1 MLNRTTTLIATLVT
15 VLTVFVATSAQA
27 GLVLIEDFN
36 TDEGNDGSLLG
47 DTANT
52 GQVWGPLYFAP
63 STDIAVGSA
72 FGQGGT
78 KGGGTSAAGTAG
90 NQVSFAAQS
99 GIVQM
104 SYDMLT
110 SSSPTNG
117 TPQPIFRDST
127 NANASSFQVWDDSTN
142 GPRLRHEGLTSVQ
155 NNLSNVI
162 PLGNSVHLDV
172 TYDLTN
178 KTVLGKYQE
187 VGNALN
193 SGTFNFSYSASYSP
207 DTFAFF
213 INSGSNPLARGI
225 DNLTIGPV
233 VPEPA
238 AVTLLGLAGMGIL
251 RRRRAA

>member
-27 GLVLIEDFN
+27 GFVLVEDFN

-47 DTANT
+47 DTTNT
-52 GQVWGPLYFAP
+52 GQVWGPLYFTP
-63 STDIAVGSA
+63 GTDIAVGSA

-78 KGGGTSAAGTAG
+78 KGGGTSASFNAG

-99 GIVQM
+99 GIVQL
-104 SYDMLT
+104 SYDMMT
-110 SSSPTNG
+110 SPTASG
-117 TPQPIFRDST
+117 VPQPLFRDSVSAQ
-127 NANASSFQVWDDSTN
+127 NSSFMIS
-142 GPRLRHEGLTSVQ
+142 GGKLSHEGLGQ
-155 NNLSNVI
+155 NIYGSLSNDI
-162 PLGNSVHLDV
+162 PLGSSVHLDV

-178 KTVLGKYQE
+178 KTILTKYQE

-193 SGTFNFSYSASYSP
+193 SGSFNINYSPSFNP

-213 INSGSNPLARGI
+213 INSGVTSPRGI

>member
-1 MLNRTTTLIATLVT
+1 MLNRTTKLTATLVT

-27 GLVLIEDFN
+27 GPVLIEDFN

-47 DTANT
+47 DTTNT
-52 GQVWGPLYFAP
+52 GQTWEALYFSVP
-63 STDIAVGSA
+63 NDIAVGSA

-99 GIVQM
+99 GIVQL
-104 SYDMLT
+104 SYDMMT
-110 SSSPTNG
+110 SPAING
-117 TPQPIFRDST
+117 VPQPLFRDSVSAQ
-127 NANASSFQVWDDSTN
+127 NSSFMIS
-142 GPRLRHEGLTSVQ
+142 GGKLSHEGLGQ
-155 NNLSNVI
+155 NIYGTLGNDI
-162 PLGNSVHLDV
+162 PLGSSVHLDV

-178 KTVLGKYQE
+178 KTILTRYQE

-193 SGTFNFSYSASYSP
+193 SGTFNINYSP
-207 DTFAFF
+207 SFNPDAFAFF
-213 INSGSNPLARGI
+213 INAGGNYPRGI

>member
-27 GLVLIEDFN
+27 GFVLVEDFN

-47 DTANT
+47 DTTNT
-52 GQVWGPLYFAP
+52 GQVWGPLYFTP
-63 STDIAVGSA
+63 GTDIAVGSA

-78 KGGGTSAAGTAG
+78 KGGGTSASPNAG

-99 GIVQM
+99 GIVQL
-104 SYDMLT
+104 SYDMMT
-110 SSSPTNG
+110 SPTASG
-117 TPQPIFRDST
+117 VPQPLFRDSVSAQ
-127 NANASSFQVWDDSTN
+127 NSSFMIS
-142 GPRLRHEGLTSVQ
+142 GGKLSHEGLGQ
-155 NNLSNVI
+155 NIYGSLSNDI
-162 PLGNSVHLDV
+162 PLGSSVHLDV

-178 KTVLGKYQE
+178 KTILTKYQE

-193 SGTFNFSYSASYSP
+193 SGSFNINYSPSFNP

-213 INSGSNPLARGI
+213 INSGVTSPRGI

>member
-1 MLNRTTTLIATLVT
+1 MLNRTTKLTATLVT

-27 GLVLIEDFN
+27 GPVLIEDFN

-47 DTANT
+47 DTTNT
-52 GQVWGPLYFAP
+52 GQTWEALYFSVP
-63 STDIAVGSA
+63 NDIAVGSA

-99 GIVQM
+99 GIVQL
-104 SYDMLT
+104 SYDMMT
-110 SSSPTNG
+110 SSSATNG

-127 NANASSFQVWDDSTN
+127 NANASSFQIWDGGT
-142 GPRLRHEGLTSVQ
+142 GPKLRHEGLGPPH
-155 NNLSNVI
+155 NYLSNDI

-193 SGTFNFSYSASYSP
+193 SGTFNFSYSDSYSP

-238 AVTLLGLAGMGIL
+238 TVTLLGIGGLAML